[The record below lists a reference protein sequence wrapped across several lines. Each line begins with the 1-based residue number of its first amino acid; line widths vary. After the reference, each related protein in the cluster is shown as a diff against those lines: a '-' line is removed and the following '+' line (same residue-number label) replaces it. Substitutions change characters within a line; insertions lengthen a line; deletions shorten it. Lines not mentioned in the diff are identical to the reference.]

1 MTSQQE
7 KITNYSGTTGL
18 AAAFAL
24 LIGLLIAVAGLALNR
39 MGRLDNDINALAESD
54 WMKAKLSREA
64 LACSSDNNRIT
75 LEVFLLHNQEE
86 MTPLLVEGGRN
97 SKKIS
102 TLLEKIAPL
111 VSDLEEQRL
120 LTALKAARQPYVEGY
135 QAALQLLLQDQKSE
149 AARAAMV
156 EQVMPLLTIYHDAW
170 SQFMKYQGAQMD
182 ARARAAES
190 NYATTRLQVLLL
202 SFSAVLCALGVAL
215 FATRAVGR
223 ETAERKRA
231 QASLELANDDLE
243 SRVLERTREL
253 ENVHKKLLE
262 TSRLAGMAEVATTVL
277 HNVGNVLNSVNI
289 SANMISDRLKNSKG
303 NNVAKAAALMDE
315 HADHLAEFMTQ
326 DPKGRQLPT
335 FLKQLGGRLEEEKH
349 AILQESASLAKNV
362 DHIKDIIA
370 AQQSYAKIA
379 GVTETFK
386 ITEAL
391 EVALSM
397 NASALAR
404 HDVRVSREYDPAVPA
419 VTLER
424 HKVLQIL
431 VNVIRNAKQACDEAA
446 PTEKH
451 LTIRVT
457 TASGRVRVALTDN
470 GIGIAAENLT
480 RIFNHGFTTK
490 KEGHGFGMH
499 SGALA
504 AKEMGGSLSVQSAGP
519 GTGATVTLE
528 LPCQPS
534 APKPATTG

>member
-1 MTSQQE
+1 
-7 KITNYSGTTGL
+7 
-18 AAAFAL
+18 
-24 LIGLLIAVAGLALNR
+24 
-39 MGRLDNDINALAESD
+39 
-54 WMKAKLSREA
+54 
-64 LACSSDNNRIT
+64 
-75 LEVFLLHNQEE
+75 
-86 MTPLLVEGGRN
+86 
-97 SKKIS
+97 
-102 TLLEKIAPL
+102 
-111 VSDLEEQRL
+111 
-120 LTALKAARQPYVEGY
+120 
-135 QAALQLLLQDQKSE
+135 
-149 AARAAMV
+149 
-156 EQVMPLLTIYHDAW
+156 
-170 SQFMKYQGAQMD
+170 MKYQGMQMD

-202 SFSAVLCALGVAL
+202 SSSAVLCALGIAI

-223 ETAERKRA
+223 ETTERKRA
-231 QASLELANDDLE
+231 QASLQLAHDDLE

-277 HNVGNVLNSVNI
+277 HNVGNVLNSVNV
-289 SANMISDRLKNSKG
+289 SANMISDRLKKSKG
-303 NNVAKAAALMDE
+303 NTVAKAAALMDE
-315 HADHLAEFMTQ
+315 HANDLAEFMTK

-335 FLKQLGGRLEEEKH
+335 FLKQLAGRLEEEKH

-386 ITEAL
+386 ITEAV

-404 HDVRVSREYDPAVPA
+404 HDVRVSREYDPAAPA

-457 TASGRVRVALTDN
+457 TAGGRVRVALTDN
-470 GIGIAAENLT
+470 GIGIAAANLT
-480 RIFNHGFTTK
+480 RVFNHGFTTK

-534 APKPATTG
+534 APREILASAQP